1 MHLPPSFY
9 ISRRDLKSA
18 IALLHAYLIL
28 SYPLK
33 EAEELISARLVD
45 ISQQKEQL
53 SNVYLQ
59 AVTTVAGYSLY
70 RPSVDDDS
78 VDWGIAA
85 KGVMG
90 RIRAPRLELQLKST
104 SRDLLDDKY
113 LRYPLK
119 LKNYDDLRLLDFAIP
134 RILIVLVLPENLA
147 DWLQQSEEELCLR
160 YCAYWVSLRGMSE
173 TQNTT
178 TVTISLPRSNQFTAT
193 ALQSIM
199 QRIGQGVEP

>member
-1 MHLPPSFY
+1 M
-9 ISRRDLKSA
+9 KSA

>member
-1 MHLPPSFY
+1 
-9 ISRRDLKSA
+9 LKSA
-18 IALLHAYLIL
+18 IALLHAYLVL

-33 EAEELISARLVD
+33 EAEGLIIARLVD
-45 ISQQKEQL
+45 ISQQKEQF

>member
-1 MHLPPSFY
+1 
-9 ISRRDLKSA
+9 LKSA

>member
-1 MHLPPSFY
+1 M
-9 ISRRDLKSA
+9 KSA

-70 RPSVDDDS
+70 RPSVDDNS

-160 YCAYWVSLRGMSE
+160 YCAYWVSLRGIPE
-173 TQNTT
+173 TPNTT

-193 ALQSIM
+193 ALESIM

>member
-1 MHLPPSFY
+1 
-9 ISRRDLKSA
+9 LKSA

-160 YCAYWVSLRGMSE
+160 YCAYWVSLRGMPE
-173 TQNTT
+173 TPNTT

>member
-1 MHLPPSFY
+1 M
-9 ISRRDLKSA
+9 KSA

-193 ALQSIM
+193 ALQSIR

>member
-1 MHLPPSFY
+1 
-9 ISRRDLKSA
+9 LKSA

-119 LKNYDDLRLLDFAIP
+119 LKNYEDLRLLDFAIP

-160 YCAYWVSLRGMSE
+160 YCAYWVSLRGMPE
-173 TQNTT
+173 TPNTT